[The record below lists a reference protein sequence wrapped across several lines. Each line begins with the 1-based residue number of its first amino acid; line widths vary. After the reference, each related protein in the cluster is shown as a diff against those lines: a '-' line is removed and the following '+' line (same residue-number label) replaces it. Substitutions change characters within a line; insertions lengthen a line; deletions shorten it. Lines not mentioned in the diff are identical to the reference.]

1 MNWDDLNL
9 DTQNEWIT
17 KAEYLIKRGYVLG
30 DFNTKEEVAQKMYL
44 KRINSSKGL
53 LEEPLT

>member
-30 DFNTKEEVAQKMYL
+30 DFNTKEDIARKMYL

-53 LEEPLT
+53 LQEPLT